1 MYGELCQPFII
12 NDCTYC
18 PTSLLNKVHVCLLQE
33 IIQNADDAGARTVTF
48 YLDNRTHSTEF
59 LINPALAPFQGPA
72 LLAFN
77 DAKFSPRDWE
87 SIQKPQQSG
96 KEEDP
101 FKVGQFGMGFISVYH
116 VTGEPMIS

>member
-1 MYGELCQPFII
+1 M
-12 NDCTYC
+12 
-18 PTSLLNKVHVCLLQE
+18 CLLQE

-48 YLDNRTHSTEF
+48 YLDNRTHSTKF
-59 LINPALAPFQGPA
+59 LINPALAPFKGPA

-87 SIQKPQQSG
+87 SIQKPQQSE